1 MLIRFPKGFG
11 ETSRIRLRNISIS
24 LLHEELTLPKL
35 NLQTQWRQQKTRCS
49 LEGATFICHP
59 CRHRA
64 RRQNRSSI
72 SGKMNIIL
80 QVKKSPTGKKRGIK
94 SSFCAEMMSS
104 SFCRHLMEWGRA
116 SWKCDRA
123 DCRR

>member
-24 LLHEELTLPKL
+24 MLHEELTLPKL

-80 QVKKSPTGKKRGIK
+80 QVKKIPDREKKRDK
-94 SSFCAEMMSS
+94 KAHSV
-104 SFCRHLMEWGRA
+104 L
-116 SWKCDRA
+116 K
-123 DCRR
+123 